1 MSGPQTGAAT
11 WFRGL
16 VARAIADDPTAFVV
30 PDLRIA
36 RANGLDP
43 VAAGLRVVDNPRHAS
58 VLLVVGDLPPGLA
71 EAASVVHAQMPP
83 PRLVLGVATDLPAS
97 VLKIDIV
104 AAAGQASLDDAV
116 RRSRALLARRVCLPM
131 TKPVAQPVDRT
142 THPEEAQGQDLMSHG
157 DMCAPA
163 AMDSAAG
170 KHGET
175 GGHGADPETDQDER
189 DHHEMGHGGQTMDHG
204 DQAMDDSGHMMGH
217 GDHAMGQGDDDGFM
231 SMIAMTK
238 DLPRSRD
245 GLPMEWVETAFGPL
259 FAGLPAGLALTLT
272 LDGDTVATATVK
284 AGVTHRGIASSL
296 PCPVAALPDLLAR
309 LDPLAPA
316 SYRVL
321 ASRALEAIAVPAG
334 ARPMDHGWAGATEWE
349 RAVSHL
355 GWLAAFA
362 QLLGVSWLADR
373 AGELQL
379 APMRAGENGAVD
391 QFQADIER
399 FVRTVNRIPLLGRR
413 LTGIGTVGPAAG
425 LEAKGP
431 VARGAGVLSD
441 ARIADSTYAALGFTP
456 VVRDGG
462 DARARLD
469 VRLAEIGQSLA
480 LVARAGSRAVR
491 SPDVPP
497 GVGGAGMAV
506 IETPRGTATL
516 RVEVAD
522 GQVRSMR
529 LDTPSARN
537 LPLVPRLTQGAELA
551 DALVA
556 IASLDLSPWEV
567 DQ

>member
-1 MSGPQTGAAT
+1 MNGTRTGAAT

-58 VLLVVGDLPPGLA
+58 VLLVIGDLPPGLA
-71 EAASVVHAQMPP
+71 RAVRVVHAQMPR
-83 PRLVLGVATDLPAS
+83 PRPVVGVATDLSAS
-97 VLKIDIV
+97 ILKVDIV

-131 TKPVAQPVDRT
+131 TRPVAQPVDRT

-157 DMCAPA
+157 DMHATPG
-163 AMDSAAG
+163 MDEAAG
-170 KHGET
+170 QHGGDGE
-175 GGHGADPETDQDER
+175 HGADPEAEQDDR
-189 DHHEMGHGGQTMDHG
+189 DHHRVDHG
-204 DQAMDDSGHMMGH
+204 DHAMDH
-217 GDHAMGQGDDDGFM
+217 GDHAMGHGGDGGFM
-231 SMIAMTK
+231 SMIAMTR

-245 GLPMEWVETAFGPL
+245 GLPMEWVATAFGPL

-272 LDGDTVATATVK
+272 LDGDTVATASVEP
-284 AGVTHRGIASSL
+284 GVTRRGIASSL
-296 PCPVAALPDLLAR
+296 PCPVAAFPHLLAR

-316 SYRVL
+316 GYRVL
-321 ASRALEAIAVPAG
+321 ASRALEAIAVPAE
-334 ARPMDHGWAGATEWE
+334 ARPMDRGWAGAIEWE
-349 RAVSHL
+349 RAVDHL
-355 GWLAAFA
+355 GWLSAFA
-362 QLLGVSWLADR
+362 HLLGVAWLADR
-373 AGELQL
+373 AAELQVAL
-379 APMRAGENGAVD
+379 MQASDIVEINRL
-391 QFQADIER
+391 QADIDR
-399 FVRTVNRIPLLGRR
+399 FVQAVHRTPLLGRR
-413 LTGIGTVGPAAG
+413 LAGIGTVRRDAAP
-425 LEAKGP
+425 ETSGP

-441 ARIADSTYAALGFTP
+441 ARIADSTYAALEFTP
-456 VVRDGG
+456 VLRDGG

-469 VRLAEIGQSLA
+469 VRLAEISQSLA
-480 LVARAGSRAVR
+480 LVARAGSREVR
-491 SPDVPP
+491 PADIPP